1 MKRRI
6 SAILLI
12 FILCT
17 FYSIPVLAAETE
29 YVVAEPENIIADT
42 AAMMSWEEGEMASPE
57 ETGANNTILLQEKT
71 RVVDMA
77 ALLSDSEESS
87 LLFKLDEISER
98 QQFDVVVVTVGS
110 LDGKTPT
117 AYADDFY
124 DYNGYGFGAEYDGV
138 LLLVSME
145 ERDWSI
151 STCGYG
157 ITALTDAGQEYISE
171 NFIPQLSSGD
181 YAGAFNTFADLCDEF
196 VTQAKNKNPYD
207 VGNMP
212 KGPLPLGRNLII
224 ALVSGLLVALVGT
237 GIMKGQLKSVHA
249 KAAAGDYMKKGS
261 LNIRES
267 RDTFLYKHTD
277 RRAKPKESSSSGGS
291 STHTS
296 SSGRTHGGSSGK
308 F

>member
-17 FYSIPVLAAETE
+17 LYSIPVLAAETE
-29 YVVAEPENIIADT
+29 YVVAEPENISADT

-77 ALLSDSEESS
+77 DLLSDSEESS

-145 ERDWSI
+145 ERDWRI

-157 ITALTDAGQEYISE
+157 ITALTDAGQ
-171 NFIPQLSSGD
+171 
-181 YAGAFNTFADLCDEF
+181 
-196 VTQAKNKNPYD
+196 
-207 VGNMP
+207 
-212 KGPLPLGRNLII
+212 
-224 ALVSGLLVALVGT
+224 
-237 GIMKGQLKSVHA
+237 
-249 KAAAGDYMKKGS
+249 
-261 LNIRES
+261 
-267 RDTFLYKHTD
+267 
-277 RRAKPKESSSSGGS
+277 
-291 STHTS
+291 
-296 SSGRTHGGSSGK
+296 
-308 F
+308 